1 MIIFGKFGDGQLKAD
16 RAVQVRAMTGHGP
29 AGGDSFHSRRLARAT
44 DLSCTPPMCGPARG
58 VTFPPATTGGIA
70 RTGIFTSRRFT
81 RASLRVPL
89 PGGIS
94 NRELDLLERDLS
106 HCKQRPATV
115 SNRELSTIR
124 NSTISVVQPAQ
135 PSQGSQ
141 PPLRKWRSRPAISDT
156 NFRPLGP
163 FLTGSASQT
172 EIAVT
177 PSKQTLATSLTGSRI
192 AQLRLAARQ
201 VQP

>member
-1 MIIFGKFGDGQLKAD
+1 
-16 RAVQVRAMTGHGP
+16 MTGYGP
-29 AGGDSFHSRRLARAT
+29 DGVHSLHSRSLTRAT
-44 DLSCTPPMCGPARG
+44 DLSLAPSMCAAASD
-58 VTFPPATTGGIA
+58 VTFPPATNRRIA
-70 RTGIFTSRRFT
+70 RMGIFHSRRFT
-81 RASLRVPL
+81 RESLRVPL
-89 PGGIS
+89 QGRIS
-94 NRELDLLERDLS
+94 NRELDLLERELN
-106 HCKQRPATV
+106 HRKQRTATI